1 MLAQLSSK
9 KNIKAYGMIIE
20 ENIGS
25 KDGGSLE
32 LLIEG
37 VLYNL
42 ATGMDIKIE
51 DIVVLDSYPAK
62 FQKQNAEN
70 LVAFIDYKG
79 LTLIYSYTIV
89 LGPSYN
95 WQLVTYF
102 IAKEFNREL
111 EELHESFV
119 ELTNIDVL

>member
-1 MLAQLSSK
+1 
-9 KNIKAYGMIIE
+9 MIIE

-70 LVAFIDYKG
+70 FVAFIDYKG

-102 IAKEFNREL
+102 IAKEFNQEL